1 VHKPRYPKHL
11 FLVTP
16 KDNISDMTSNGK
28 QAKGCQLPQIKFTD
42 YQVREI
48 KVLLGEKKSISRVV
62 KLFDIEPPSILSE
75 DCVNA
80 PLSILS
86 EDCVNA
92 PSLIEPSLIEPSTI
106 VPLSIL
112 SEDCVN
118 APSLIEA
125 SLIEPSTRVKIC
137 ATGKQL
143 ELFDLDSFTKPKK
156 TRRKK

>member
-1 VHKPRYPKHL
+1 MHKPRYPKHL

-80 PLSILS
+80 P
-86 EDCVNA
+86 
-92 PSLIEPSLIEPSTI
+92 
-106 VPLSIL
+106 
-112 SEDCVN
+112 
-118 APSLIEA
+118 SLIEA

>member
-28 QAKGCQLPQIKFTD
+28 QAKGCQLPQIKITD

-62 KLFDIEPPSILSE
+62 KLFDIEPSILSE

-92 PSLIEPSLIEPSTI
+92 PSLIEPSLIEPST
-106 VPLSIL
+106 
-112 SEDCVN
+112 
-118 APSLIEA
+118 
-125 SLIEPSTRVKIC
+125 RVKIC

>member
-1 VHKPRYPKHL
+1 
-11 FLVTP
+11 
-16 KDNISDMTSNGK
+16 MTSNGK
-28 QAKGCQLPQIKFTD
+28 QAKGCQLPQIKITD

-62 KLFDIEPPSILSE
+62 KLFDIEPSILSE

-92 PSLIEPSLIEPSTI
+92 PSLIEPSLIEPST
-106 VPLSIL
+106 
-112 SEDCVN
+112 
-118 APSLIEA
+118 
-125 SLIEPSTRVKIC
+125 RVKIC